1 VFGLKRKAAQILA
14 IIKRRQGVI
23 SKDVIYHILYG
34 GLPECEQPTIKT
46 IEVHMVAIRVAL
58 WTHGI
63 VIRTVAVGGYMLDA
77 GARARLATL
86 MGEYQASP
94 GSDHVGDA
102 LTLRAVGPGCAVGC
116 RRMLNTG
123 DVLKAQVRLP
133 SPGDEALVKC
143 RVLQH
148 FGDDL
153 LVTFESPRGPTTVQI
168 GASEI
173 VKVVR

>member
-1 VFGLKRKAAQILA
+1 
-14 IIKRRQGVI
+14 
-23 SKDVIYHILYG
+23 
-34 GLPECEQPTIKT
+34 
-46 IEVHMVAIRVAL
+46 
-58 WTHGI
+58 
-63 VIRTVAVGGYMLDA
+63 
-77 GARARLATL
+77 
-86 MGEYQASP
+86 
-94 GSDHVGDA
+94 
-102 LTLRAVGPGCAVGC
+102 
-116 RRMLNTG
+116 MLNTG
-123 DVLKAQVRLP
+123 DVLKAQVRLL